1 MMNRMS
7 LLKRLFTDHPAT
19 VDETYWQHLWAAAG
33 FGFRM
38 IWGGVVC
45 LVHAVVPGAFATAG
59 SDMICE
65 LHERM
70 VTNRRRLAESRAQ
83 PMESRKAA

>member
-1 MMNRMS
+1 MS
-7 LLKRLFTDHPAT
+7 AWNRLFTDHPAS
-19 VDETYWQHLWAAAG
+19 VNESYFEHLASATG

-45 LVHAVVPGAFATAG
+45 LVHALIPGVCSTRG
-59 SDMICE
+59 SEMICE

-70 VTNRRRLAESRAQ
+70 VTNRRREAQ
-83 PMESRKAA
+83 SPSMPMETRRAA

>member
-1 MMNRMS
+1 MS
-7 LLKRLFTDHPAT
+7 VWNRLFSNHPAS
-19 VDETYWQHLWAAAG
+19 VNENYFEHFASAMG

-38 IWGGVVC
+38 IWGGIIC
-45 LVHAVVPGAFATAG
+45 LVHAVVPGVCATRG

-70 VTNRRRLAESRAQ
+70 VTNRRRLAESRAMS
-83 PMESRKAA
+83 METRKAA

>member
-1 MMNRMS
+1 MSAWNR
-7 LLKRLFTDHPAT
+7 LINDHPAS
-19 VDETYWQHLWAAAG
+19 VNESYFEHLASAMG

-38 IWGGVVC
+38 IWGGIFC
-45 LVHAVVPGAFATAG
+45 LVHALIPGVCSTRG

-70 VTNRRRLAESRAQ
+70 VTNRRRPAESQ
-83 PMESRKAA
+83 PDPMETRRAA